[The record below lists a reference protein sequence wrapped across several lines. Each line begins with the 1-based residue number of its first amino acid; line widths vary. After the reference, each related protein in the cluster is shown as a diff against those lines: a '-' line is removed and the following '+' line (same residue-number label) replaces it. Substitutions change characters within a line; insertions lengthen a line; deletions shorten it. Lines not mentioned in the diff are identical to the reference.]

1 MAIPLIKGKPISGK
15 PLGIIF
21 ICIGVGILIIGF
33 PNIKFSKESSHW
45 PTTTGVVVL
54 SEIKEY
60 QSNRTDNFSGI
71 VYGPHILYEYYL
83 DDIKYL
89 SDRYTFS
96 PIRYGNPDNV
106 KKIVDLFNTGEKITV
121 YYNPKN
127 PKISVLKSGTNI
139 SSYIIIFFGLVGI
152 SIGVTVLLIKIK

>member
-60 QSNRTDNFSGI
+60 QSNRTDNFSGTSI
-71 VYGPHILYEYYL
+71 PFSLVFGFLDILGFWIL
-83 DDIKYL
+83 ASKA
-89 SDRYTFS
+89 
-96 PIRYGNPDNV
+96 
-106 KKIVDLFNTGEKITV
+106 NT
-121 YYNPKN
+121 
-127 PKISVLKSGTNI
+127 SC
-139 SSYIIIFFGLVGI
+139 SSIE
-152 SIGVTVLLIKIK
+152 SILAV